1 MPDQGFLDGKTAS
14 RGNNCTSLFTKHSCF
29 LRVGGWSVSM
39 FSHLYLKSWQMRGRL
54 LNSGNG
60 YQSYKIVELEELER
74 NGIRKKP
81 FWGVR
86 VFGNPYCSSIN
97 SSEFN
102 VERKNTCPFH
112 CHIGSSINNVSGQY
126 LHIIVLKKLFYNFL
140 YKIPHI

>member
-14 RGNNCTSLFTKHSCF
+14 RGNNCTSLFTKRSCF

-39 FSHLYLKSWQMRGRL
+39 FSHLYLKSWQTRGRL

-81 FWGVR
+81 FWGVL
-86 VFGNPYCSSIN
+86 VFGHPYCWSIN
-97 SSEFN
+97 SAEFN
-102 VERKNTCPFH
+102 VERENKCPFH
-112 CHIGSSINNVSGQY
+112 CHIRSSTFRDMY